1 MQLQQNTI
9 DQIVWKASGNYEK
22 VPQDCAF
29 PRTQQDKSESKISRK
44 LLF

>member
-1 MQLQQNTI
+1 MRLQQNTR
-9 DQIVWKASGNYEK
+9 DQIVWKASGNDEK

-29 PRTQQDKSESKISRK
+29 PRTQQDEFESKISMK